1 MNRDQKATA
10 VAEIGEELDAAS
22 AVFAVDYRGI
32 SVPQA
37 AELRVRL
44 QEADASFS
52 VVKNRLAKRATEST
66 GSSDLDEFLVGPT
79 ALTFIRGDAVLAAKE
94 ISDFIKKNNVLAYKG
109 GIMDGSA
116 LLPDQFLA
124 IARLPGVDVLRGQL
138 VGLAASPLT
147 GIVRTLNQ
155 LISGLASQL
164 GQIADKGLVTGEAP
178 APAAEEPAAEEP
190 VAEEPPAEE
199 SAPADDDSSDGKD
212 SKEPADD
219 AVEEEDAAE
228 TGTEEAPPEEDP
240 PAGETASADADDEA
254 DASSELPAAEGDESG
269 GDPDP
274 DDAEI
279 AGPVGTEGA
288 EDAEPTVTDADDTT
302 SEDTQTEE
310 D

>member
-10 VAEIGEELDAAS
+10 VAEIGTELDAAS

-44 QEADASFS
+44 QAADASFS

-94 ISDFIKKNNVLAYKG
+94 ITDFIKKNNVLAYKG

-124 IARLPGVDVLRGQL
+124 IARLPSVDVLRGQL

-164 GQIADKGLVTGEAP
+164 GQIADKGLVSGEAP
-178 APAAEEPAAEEP
+178 APAVDEPAVEEPA
-190 VAEEPPAEE
+190 VEE
-199 SAPADDDSSDGKD
+199 S
-212 SKEPADD
+212 
-219 AVEEEDAAE
+219 
-228 TGTEEAPPEEDP
+228 TEEAPPEQEP
-240 PAGETASADADDEA
+240 PADQDASADAEAEA
-254 DASSELPAAEGDESG
+254 DDSTELPAAEGDESETG

-288 EDAEPTVTDADDTT
+288 TDAEPTVIDDADNF
-302 SEDTQTEE
+302 QR
-310 D
+310 